1 MKTQKQ
7 SRSVGSGR
15 VGRREVDLP
24 PLQKLFLSSG
34 SPPSP
39 HPVFLSIPATPFM
52 ALWLR
57 EPPPPPHPLAV
68 SAATPQPRPCHSS
81 DSRLTPAAGRV
92 SPAELESR
100 SRCCRT
106 EQSL

>member
-57 EPPPPPHPLAV
+57 DPPPPTRRV
-68 SAATPQPRPCHSS
+68 GCHSS
-81 DSRLTPAAGRV
+81 ASTLSLLRLAAHTSGGSGV
-92 SPAELESR
+92 ASGA
-100 SRCCRT
+100 
-106 EQSL
+106 

>member
-15 VGRREVDLP
+15 VGRRKVDLP

-39 HPVFLSIPATPFM
+39 RPVFLSIPATPFM
-52 ALWLR
+52 ALWQR
-57 EPPPPPHPLAV
+57 DPPHPPTRRV
-68 SAATPQPRPCHSS
+68 GCHSSAATLSLL
-81 DSRLTPAAGRV
+81 RLAAHTNGGSGV
-92 SPAELESR
+92 ASGA
-100 SRCCRT
+100 
-106 EQSL
+106 